1 MIARVLWRDKTIYVY
16 IYVWWGCC
24 REREVYFQELAHMIV
39 DTSSPLSAKVGWQ
52 VEDLGMSSSLN
63 QEVVCWQNSLSSWGR
78 SIFFLRSSND

>member
-1 MIARVLWRDKTIYVY
+1 
-16 IYVWWGCC
+16 
-24 REREVYFQELAHMIV
+24 MIV